1 MNLRERL
8 SQGGIAEPGRIAAP
22 EPAAPDPITVYDYE
36 QAARFVTSRVFVTPS
51 VVWHRPKYLAWLP
64 SLVWAKAR
72 QMASHLQLIGTTYR
86 HRDLDLIL
94 VKGFSTT
101 MLAAIAPFVWH
112 ARRRMLLTMHHNL
125 QFAHRRPLERWILR
139 LLCRAR
145 FRFAVLDALD
155 GVAELGIEPD
165 RRQFFVLHPPI
176 PAPASIAASALRA
189 ARPTGVGVIGS
200 FRGEKNTE
208 DLLQLLVEA
217 RDRGDIETR
226 IVLGCPNDL
235 LLQKWRAARVDGIN
249 TADYRDYLAA
259 LASCE
264 VVVLNYQAAQYY
276 YRSSGVIGDAVALGA
291 AVACPDFPVFRSQIT
306 EPVTVG
312 AVFRDPEDLV
322 RAVQAALELRHS
334 KPENLVIWADAR
346 TPQEFSR
353 RLDEFIAA
361 TDSAQARWVDP

>member
-1 MNLRERL
+1 MNLKERL
-8 SQGGIAEPGRIAAP
+8 SEGGLAEPGRVAAP

-64 SLVWAKAR
+64 GLVWAKAR
-72 QMASHLQLIGTTYR
+72 QMASHLQLIGTAYR
-86 HRDLDLIL
+86 RRDLDLIL

-176 PAPASIAASALRA
+176 PQRPVTAASTQPP
-189 ARPTGVGVIGS
+189 ARPLGIGVIGA
-200 FRGEKNTE
+200 FRTEKSTE
-208 DLLQLLVEA
+208 DLL
-217 RDRGDIETR
+217 
-226 IVLGCPNDL
+226 
-235 LLQKWRAARVDGIN
+235 
-249 TADYRDYLAA
+249 
-259 LASCE
+259 
-264 VVVLNYQAAQYY
+264 
-276 YRSSGVIGDAVALGA
+276 
-291 AVACPDFPVFRSQIT
+291 
-306 EPVTVG
+306 
-312 AVFRDPEDLV
+312 
-322 RAVQAALELRHS
+322 
-334 KPENLVIWADAR
+334 
-346 TPQEFSR
+346 R
-353 RLDEFIAA
+353 RLLGPRAGRNPHRPRLSE
-361 TDSAQARWVDP
+361 